1 MNIHESQQTLSLS
14 NSINLN
20 LGQLQH
26 IKIAQN
32 PTPEIGD
39 YEETFKIKQQ
49 PLELSSSNQ
58 KYLNQ
63 LEQLKIQAYNH
74 QNGNQAI
81 ENNLQNSQ
89 KDKKIDYQDFKNNL
103 ELNQGSFNPSLIQK
117 NLPFTPP
124 IFQSDRETPYSNFLS
139 SQQNHNSNSFIPQI
153 QLIKNNQQGEQV
165 DRFMSSSPLQEMQS
179 FYLNHNNQNDIA
191 FSNEQQQQQT
201 LEERYNNF
209 QEFKNQQIQQRY
221 QLENIPQQQN
231 NFVSNLTQS
240 NQTQNFDINNENKQD
255 ILFSNMKN
263 QQLQKQNL
271 QQMQTFNTQQNS
283 EQFSEKKDY
292 GNILQS
298 LEREDIFQQKIERLK
313 NQKQKNVQNEQQ
325 NNLPYNNQEIYDT
338 GIGAKE
344 FDEIEMLVQRENFE
358 NQMIELNDETENLYN
373 EAIQFVNI
381 SKQKDQ
387 EMDKELIR
395 QKKDLEEFRRKINE
409 MKSTELTNGGSDGNE
424 NILLK
429 KMDLQKLLFKIEDL
443 KYQIHNQSRSQ
454 SPVKKLN
461 SNTKYSQTR
470 SYFQNT
476 DEKIK
481 KKVQISSSQSSV
493 LFNFMNGKS
502 YLSPKNYLEVTE
514 RIIGKQSVQHS
525 QNLTPPRYGI
535 KPSKIGS
542 ASNSKSQHN
551 NNHSVSSTQSHNFN
565 KNFPIKSDKKDYSL
579 DRNSNRIISNF
590 NNQLRLSQ
598 LNDTQQNQFVNQNT
612 QSPNTQFNFENTP
625 KKISEQQIPQQTFQ
639 NIEPQNNQSFN
650 EQQVNNQ
657 LSTNKN
663 NTNSFF
669 KNSPMNRNSANQQF
683 MQSPMSTQS
692 LSTQQGRNVQTNGCY
707 RFENLE
713 NNIFLVQSK
722 TLNSPII
729 SLIGKE
735 RLIVARPFK
744 GTLQKTGSSRVI
756 TDGETYSFEKIY
768 MVVSQITKNLKSEI
782 LVRNALDNHFKNIF
796 IIGTKSSQKKQ
807 IQLEVLQLLQETFRT
822 KILTIIQN
830 NYSCRV
836 KLRYNENV
844 FESQQ
849 TVSKL
854 PSSSPSFPQS
864 QSQNQDKSYPIVDDI
879 TIEFNSLDTNIH
891 DKIIILN
898 EAVQRIVEL
907 IADNKK
913 TKIPQNKQLQQ
924 SQAFSNLLRSKVRTI
939 KLSLIVFSH
948 SGIECK
954 QSYRVSTTNH
964 IIDPDRRTPFQ
975 IFKDSFHVN
984 SSQQYINQQP
994 PTFRS
999 FIANS
1004 YAQSQQFQQQNNNS
1018 LSNTLGFKENKI
1030 LNDENL
1036 VIFSCAPILKYFEQ
1050 ARVLFKSANAFE
1062 KQCRKLNKQQKQ

>member
-1 MNIHESQQTLSLS
+1 MNINESQQTLPLS

-26 IKIAQN
+26 IRIIQN

-39 YEETFKIKQQ
+39 YGEAFQIKKQS
-49 PLELSSSNQ
+49 LELSSSNQ

-63 LEQLKIQAYNH
+63 LEQLKIQA
-74 QNGNQAI
+74 QNDQNNIQDT
-81 ENNLQNSQ
+81 ENNLKSSQ

-117 NLPFTPP
+117 NAPFTPP

-139 SQQNHNSNSFIPQI
+139 SQQNHNSNCFIPQI
-153 QLIKNNQQGEQV
+153 QLIKNNQQGEQE
-165 DRFMSSSPLQEMQS
+165 DRFMSSSPLQEIQS

-191 FSNEQQQQQT
+191 FPNQQQQQQT
-201 LEERYNNF
+201 FEERYNNF
-209 QEFKNQQIQQRY
+209 QEFKNQQQLQQ
-221 QLENIPQQQN
+221 QNELESLPQKQN
-231 NFVSNLTQS
+231 NFVSNLSQS
-240 NQTQNFDINNENKQD
+240 NQTQNFDTLNENKQD
-255 ILFSNMKN
+255 ILYSNSKN
-263 QQLQKQNL
+263 EQIQQNNL
-271 QQMQTFNTQQNS
+271 QQMEIFNNQKNN
-283 EQFSEKKDY
+283 EQFIEKKDY

-298 LEREDIFQQKIERLK
+298 LEREEIFQQKIESLK
-313 NQKQKNVQNEQQ
+313 NQKLIQNEQQ
-325 NNLPYNNQEIYDT
+325 NSLPYSNQEIYDT

-358 NQMIELNDETENLYN
+358 NQLIELNDETENLYN

-381 SKQKDQ
+381 SKQKDY

-409 MKSTELTNGGSDGNE
+409 MKSTELTNGNTDGHE
-424 NILLK
+424 NILMK

-443 KYQIHNQSRSQ
+443 KYQIHTQSRSQ
-454 SPVKKLN
+454 SPVKKQG
-461 SNTKYSQTR
+461 SNTKQSQTR

-481 KKVQISSSQSSV
+481 KKVQMNSSQSQV
-493 LFNFMNGKS
+493 LLNFMNGKS

-514 RIIGKQSVQHS
+514 RIIGKQPAQNS
-525 QNLTPPRYGI
+525 QNLTPPRYGL
-535 KPSKIGS
+535 KSTKIGS
-542 ASNSKSQHN
+542 ASNSKSQNCYN
-551 NNHSVSSTQSHNFN
+551 NSVSSTQSHNFN

-579 DRNSNRIISNF
+579 DRSSNRIISNF

-598 LNDTQQNQFVNQNT
+598 FNDTQQNSFADQNFQNNNSQFK
-612 QSPNTQFNFENTP
+612 FENTP
-625 KKISEQQIPQQTFQ
+625 NKNSDQHMLQQTFQ
-639 NIEPQNNQSFN
+639 NIEQQNSQSFN
-650 EQQVNNQ
+650 ELQGNQQQ
-657 LSTNKN
+657 LNRH
-663 NTNSFF
+663 NTKSFF
-669 KNSPMNRNSANQQF
+669 KGSPMNRNSINQQF
-683 MQSPMSTQS
+683 MQSPISTQS
-692 LSTQQGRNVQTNGCY
+692 LSTQQGRNGQTNGSN

-744 GTLQKTGSSRVI
+744 GTLQKTGSNRVI

-807 IQLEVLQLLQETFRT
+807 IQLEILQLLQETFRT

-844 FESQQ
+844 FESQ
-849 TVSKL
+849 TSVSKL
-854 PSSSPSFPQS
+854 PLSSPSFPQS

-879 TIEFNSLDTNIH
+879 TIEFNSLDINIQ

-898 EAVQRIVEL
+898 EAAQRIAQL
-907 IADNKK
+907 IADNTK

-924 SQAFSNLLRSKVRTI
+924 SQAFQNLLRSKVRTI
-939 KLSLIVFSH
+939 KLSLIVYSH

-975 IFKDSFHVN
+975 IFKDSFHVQ
-984 SSQQYINQQP
+984 SSQQYANHQP

-999 FIANS
+999 FVTNS
-1004 YAQSQQFQQQNNNS
+1004 NAQSQQYQQQNNNN

-1030 LNDENL
+1030 VNDENL

-1050 ARVLFKSANAFE
+1050 ARALFKSANIFE
-1062 KQCRKLNKQQKQ
+1062 KQCRKLNKQQKC

>member
-1 MNIHESQQTLSLS
+1 MNINESQQTLPLS

-20 LGQLQH
+20 LGQLNH
-26 IKIAQN
+26 IKIVQN

-39 YEETFKIKQQ
+39 YEETFKQNKQL
-49 PLELSSSNQ
+49 LELSSSNQ

-63 LEQLKIQAYNH
+63 LEQLKIQAYNE
-74 QNGNQAI
+74 QNGIQDR
-81 ENNLQNSQ
+81 ENNLQSSQ

-117 NLPFTPP
+117 NLPCTPP

-153 QLIKNNQQGEQV
+153 QLIKNQQGEQE

-191 FSNEQQQQQT
+191 FSSQQQQQLT
-201 LEERYNNF
+201 FEERYNNF
-209 QEFKNQQIQQRY
+209 QEFKNQQTQQQN
-221 QLENIPQQQN
+221 QLENLPQQQN
-231 NFVSNLTQS
+231 NFVSNLAQS
-240 NQTQNFDINNENKQD
+240 NQTQNFDTNNDNKQD
-255 ILFSNMKN
+255 ILFNTAKN
-263 QQLQKQNL
+263 QKLQQQNL
-271 QQMQTFNTQQNS
+271 QQQAIFNNQQNNQQYYQ
-283 EQFSEKKDY
+283 ENDY

-298 LEREDIFQQKIERLK
+298 LEREEIFQQKIESLK
-313 NQKQKNVQNEQQ
+313 NQKQKNMQNEQQ
-325 NNLPYNNQEIYDT
+325 NNLAYKDQEIYDT

-373 EAIQFVNI
+373 EAIQFVNV

-409 MKSTELTNGGSDGNE
+409 MKSTELTNGNSDGNE

-429 KMDLQKLLFKIEDL
+429 KIDLQKLLFKIEDL
-443 KYQIHNQSRSQ
+443 KYQIHSQSRSQ
-454 SPVKKLN
+454 SPVKKLAG
-461 SNTKYSQTR
+461 NTKYSQTR

-481 KKVQISSSQSSV
+481 KKVQMNTSQSQV
-493 LFNFMNGKS
+493 LLNFMNGKS

-514 RIIGKQSVQHS
+514 RIIGKKSVENS
-525 QNLTPPRYGI
+525 QNLTPPRYGL
-535 KPSKIGS
+535 KASKIGS
-542 ASNSKSQHN
+542 ASNSKSYHN
-551 NNHSVSSTQSHNFN
+551 NNNSIQSQQSNSFN

-579 DRNSNRIISNF
+579 DRTSNRIISNF
-590 NNQLRLSQ
+590 NNQLRQSQ
-598 LNDTQQNQFVNQNT
+598 LNDTIQN
-612 QSPNTQFNFENTP
+612 NTQFKFENTP
-625 KKISEQQIPQQTFQ
+625 KKNSGQQILQQTFQ
-639 NIEPQNNQSFN
+639 YTEPQNNQSFN
-650 EQQVNNQ
+650 ELQSNQ
-657 LSTNKN
+657 LSNNKN
-663 NTNSFF
+663 NTNNFL
-669 KNSPMNRNSANQQF
+669 KNSPMNRNSINLQF
-683 MQSPMSTQS
+683 IQSPMSTQS
-692 LSTQQGRNVQTNGCY
+692 LSTQQGRNSQANGCN

-729 SLIGKE
+729 SLIGKD

-744 GTLQKTGSSRVI
+744 GTLQKTGSNRVI
-756 TDGETYSFEKIY
+756 TDGETYTFEKMY

-844 FESQQ
+844 FESQ
-849 TVSKL
+849 TSVSKL
-854 PSSSPSFPQS
+854 PTSSPSFPQS

-879 TIEFNSLDTNIH
+879 AIEFNSLDTNIN

-898 EAVQRIVEL
+898 EAVQRIAQL
-907 IADNKK
+907 IIDNNK

-924 SQAFSNLLRSKVRTI
+924 SQALQNLLRSKVRTI

-975 IFKDSFHVN
+975 IFKESFHVY
-984 SSQQYINQQP
+984 SSQQYSNQQP

-999 FIANS
+999 FVANS
-1004 YAQSQQFQQQNNNS
+1004 NAQSQQFLQQNNNN

-1050 ARVLFKSANAFE
+1050 ARALFKSANVFE